1 METICQ
7 SVSVDPRRTTA
18 DSMVGRV
25 VAFVLLT
32 RAIGSVLVV
41 LVVLPREKSVV
52 VQVFGCRHDEPSTRS
67 GGRRLKS
74 AKARDRGRW
83 GAVGAAGSTGI

>member
-41 LVVLPREKSVV
+41 LPREKSVV
-52 VQVFGCRHDEPSTRS
+52 VQVSDAGMTSP
-67 GGRRLKS
+67 RR
-74 AKARDRGRW
+74 AR
-83 GAVGAAGSTGI
+83 AAGV